1 MRTGG
6 KMKEDTKITLKR
18 ILSEY
23 ESDLLYRLMEAQR
36 KGDEV
41 KLSDLKGK
49 LSELETL
56 QKEINEL

>member
-1 MRTGG
+1 
-6 KMKEDTKITLKR
+6 MKEDTKITLKR